1 MNGRLLSREL
11 NNLESDWGLFLYENE
26 GEIYLYVEQTRADRN
41 PKFFCH
47 IVVSLS
53 CHRGKPTL
61 VIGDNSAIFS
71 LV

>member
-1 MNGRLLSREL
+1 MNRRLLSREL

-53 CHRGKPTL
+53 CHVVHSQDHG
-61 VIGDNSAIFS
+61 AILS
-71 LV
+71 VEVQVV